1 MLVTM
6 DTGLVEGGEVVDAQ
20 GLPYKLSN
28 GYRLVLAYEEETSST
43 SSQTVYNNG
52 LSQSMPSLASYKTVK
67 FVVVRGDKDG
77 LVGSLR
83 ARAEKA
89 ETTLR
94 DNESA
99 VRVTEKAAEALR
111 VQLEAEKGR
120 LKTTE
125 GYMQEAR
132 NSLQREQVLRRKM
145 EDDIAKI
152 RTELGEARMREI
164 IGK

>member
-28 GYRLVLAYEEETSST
+28 GYRLVLAYEEET

>member
-1 MLVTM
+1 M

-28 GYRLVLAYEEETSST
+28 GYRLVLAYEEET